1 MKTKTKALLLNIAV
15 AVGIMVWAWFA
26 TGCDKWMK
34 PEASFKPAK
43 STSTLASQGLEGE
56 ATINPHLGAP
66 YGPSDLEAWYW
77 KGVRDQAYAQHYE
90 KPLNEVR
97 VEEGRVKLYAPI
109 EVGPAPVDSPHAK
122 IEQTKQDQLDKLDLT
137 DGITVEKK
145 GKK

>member
-1 MKTKTKALLLNIAV
+1 MKPKTKALLLNIAV

-26 TGCDKWMK
+26 TGCDKIN
-34 PEASFKPAK
+34 AVTHSQKPAN
-43 STSTLASQGLEGE
+43 STLASQGLEGE

-122 IEQTKQDQLDKLDLT
+122 VEQTKQDQLDKLDLT